1 VLDHLLARPDL
12 FALNPVLVRRPER
25 RAGDTRAAFTADA
38 HAALAGN
45 PDLVIEAMGG
55 VDQPAELMLQALA
68 GGAHVVT
75 ANKAALAARY
85 DALKAGARHAQR
97 RLQYAASVGGGVVIL
112 EALERLKPRGVVSVE
127 GVMNG
132 TGNFI
137 LSRLSAGAAFDDA
150 VAEAQRLGFAEA
162 DPSADVDGHDAADKL
177 SLLIRE
183 AFGKNVAPDAIS
195 KQSLR
200 EASSERLAQAAARGE
215 VFKQVGRCALDA
227 NGSVEASV
235 RVMSVSASHPLAG
248 AVNEENR
255 FVVTLADGSV
265 HALYGKGAG
274 RWPTAASVFAD
285 VMDIARACAC
295 DAPERAAL
303 AASA

>member
-1 VLDHLLARPDL
+1 M
-12 FALNPVLVRRPER
+12 
-25 RAGDTRAAFTADA
+25 RAPPSPLTRD
-38 HAALAGN
+38 AALADN

-55 VDQPAELMLQALA
+55 IDQPADLMLRALA

-85 DALKAGARHAQR
+85 DALQAGARKAGR
-97 RLQYAASVGGGVVIL
+97 RLHYAASVGGGVVIL

-137 LSRLSAGAAFDDA
+137 LSRLRARAAFDDA

-183 AFGKNVAPDAIS
+183 AFGRDVAPEAIA
-195 KQSLR
+195 KESLR
-200 EASSERLAQAAARGE
+200 AATPERLAEAAAKGD
-215 VFKQVGRCALDA
+215 VFKQIGRCALNAD
-227 NGSVEASV
+227 GSVEASV
-235 RVMSVSASHPLAG
+235 RVMSVPASHPLAG